1 NNSMATRLV
10 GKSGNIFAWC
20 YCSYDA
26 IGNESAALRPFKSC
40 VLAAV
45 CPGRI
50 VDSRAPPRM
59 STFVALHSHALGVK
73 PAVALFGV
81 HWLVC
86 TYHTGQESRDS
97 YTYIR
102 DHGVRGKLVFRIS
115 GQCRAKK
122 SVCTS
127 AHCFLCHRQPDFAS

>member
-1 NNSMATRLV
+1 AESCVPLICSGAVFSQVSFFVRIDSAAICTVMRFPFFESLVLIVLGDTFDCVLQNNSMATRLV

-59 STFVALHSHALGVK
+59 STFVALHSHAL
-73 PAVALFGV
+73 
-81 HWLVC
+81 
-86 TYHTGQESRDS
+86 
-97 YTYIR
+97 
-102 DHGVRGKLVFRIS
+102 
-115 GQCRAKK
+115 
-122 SVCTS
+122 
-127 AHCFLCHRQPDFAS
+127 